1 MHFSSFPKTPKI
13 MLISGGNSLAWASQ
27 KGAGW
32 RADCWG
38 DWHNFSA
45 EWSHMRDDYP
55 QRLAAAQTAW
65 PGFNDS
71 WQHAP
76 VSLEICGYMAEWES
90 VQHYTREEVQASF
103 DWALAQHA
111 STLNLKSRPVPAAYR
126 DIVDSALLRIGYRYR
141 VGQLEWDTTVRSG
154 MPLTLN
160 VTWRNDGV
168 APAYLPYLV
177 QWRIVNDAGTTV
189 TQIKTADD
197 VRQWLPGDH
206 HSSATLPLPAGLP
219 VGQYRLEAALTNH
232 QGQPRIQL
240 ANEGKTGDGWYSLAS
255 FNLKE

>member
-1 MHFSSFPKTPKI
+1 
-13 MLISGGNSLAWASQ
+13 
-27 KGAGW
+27 
-32 RADCWG
+32 
-38 DWHNFSA
+38 
-45 EWSHMRDDYP
+45 
-55 QRLAAAQTAW
+55 
-65 PGFNDS
+65 
-71 WQHAP
+71 
-76 VSLEICGYMAEWES
+76 
-90 VQHYTREEVQASF
+90 EVQASF

-141 VGQLEWDTTVRSG
+141 VGQMEWDTPVRSG

-219 VGQYRLEAALTNH
+219 GGQYRLEAALTNY